1 MFDTEIDKLAK
12 MLSIRVCRA
21 QRELQEA
28 YHYLQFRIAEPVND
42 RESSISLKVS
52 TVIVVTSTEAPGHF
66 IELCLQT
73 NAREALYELYKVKVS
88 SGPTIVRKHVES
100 AFDKVLIGK
109 DIDLTTENMLNEVI
123 ESIKYR
129 TALKEPSESWK
140 CIFREYTRRGPEYA
154 VDTSLERSEY
164 DEICKKLGIP
174 FKGMTYETELANRVF
189 PRFVEDSHLINIEL
203 LRK

>member
-1 MFDTEIDKLAK
+1 MFDTEIDKLIK

-21 QRELQEA
+21 QRELQEQFP
-28 YHYLQFRIAEPVND
+28 YLQFRIAIPVN
-42 RESSISLKVS
+42 ESSILLNVS
-52 TVIVVTSTEAPGHF
+52 TVIVVTSPEAPGHF

-73 NAREALYELYKVKVS
+73 NAREALSELYKVKVS
-88 SGPTIVRKHVES
+88 SGPSLVRKHVES

-140 CIFREYTRRGPEYA
+140 CIFREYARRGLEFEGDRSIERREY
-154 VDTSLERSEY
+154 V
-164 DEICKKLGIP
+164 EICKKLGIP
-174 FKGMTYETELANRVF
+174 FEGMTYETEFSNRALA
-189 PRFVEDSHLINIEL
+189 RFVEDSRLINREL
-203 LRK
+203 W

>member
-1 MFDTEIDKLAK
+1 MFDTEIDKLIK

-21 QRELQEA
+21 QRELQEQFP
-28 YHYLQFRIAEPVND
+28 YLQFRIAIPVN
-42 RESSISLKVS
+42 ESSILLNVS
-52 TVIVVTSTEAPGHF
+52 TVIVVTSPEAPGHF

-73 NAREALYELYKVKVS
+73 NAREALSELYKVKVS

-140 CIFREYTRRGPEYA
+140 CIFREYTRRGLEYA
-154 VDTSLERSEY
+154 EDPSLERSGY
-164 DEICKKLGIP
+164 IEICKKLGIP
-174 FKGMTYETELANRVF
+174 FEGMTYETEFSNRVLA
-189 PRFVEDSHLINIEL
+189 RFVEDSRLINREFG
-203 LRK
+203 RK

>member
-21 QRELQEA
+21 QRELQEQFP
-28 YHYLQFRIAEPVND
+28 YLQFRIAIPV
-42 RESSISLKVS
+42 RESSIMLNVS
-52 TVIVVTSTEAPGHF
+52 TVIVVTSPEAPGHF

-73 NAREALYELYKVKVS
+73 NAREALSELYKVKVS

-129 TALKEPSESWK
+129 TALMEPSESWK
-140 CIFREYTRRGPEYA
+140 CIFREYTRRLEYA
-154 VDTSLERSEY
+154 IDPSLDRGEY
-164 DEICKKLGIP
+164 VEICKKLGIP
-174 FKGMTYETELANRVF
+174 FEGMTYETGLSNRVF
-189 PRFVEDSHLINIEL
+189 PRFVKDSHLINREVG
-203 LRK
+203 RK

>member
-21 QRELQEA
+21 QRELQEQFP
-28 YHYLQFRIAEPVND
+28 YLQFHIAIPVKD
-42 RESSISLKVS
+42 RESSILLNVS
-52 TVIVVTSTEAPGHF
+52 TVIVVTSPEAPGHF

-73 NAREALYELYKVKVS
+73 NAREALSDLYKVKAS

-140 CIFREYTRRGPEYA
+140 CIFREYTRRLEYA
-154 VDTSLERSEY
+154 IDPSLDRGEY
-164 DEICKKLGIP
+164 VEICKKLDIP
-174 FKGMTYETELANRVF
+174 FEGLTYETVLSNRVF
-189 PRFVEDSHLINIEL
+189 PRFVEDSHLINREVG
-203 LRK
+203 RK